1 MRSFLVMGLAIT
13 GFTLILTGAFLIA
26 YRSIKRVRVEL
37 VVPKIPPKAPGGG
50 GGGGGDGGDGDGD
63 DDRTQF
69 LFGSGRQAFNPLT
82 YAEPISKL
90 RSGDRLIAWGLVLLV
105 LACLVSGFLD
115 VSVGELATAG
125 E

>member
-13 GFTLILTGAFLIA
+13 GFALIAAGAFLIA
-26 YRSIKRVRVEL
+26 YRSIKRAQADL
-37 VVPKIPPKAPGGG
+37 ATANNSPAPDGGDGGG
-50 GGGGGDGGDGDGD
+50 GGGTAAYGIV
-63 DDRTQF
+63 R
-69 LFGSGRQAFNPLT
+69 LKFNPLD

-105 LACLVSGFLD
+105 LACVVSGFLD
-115 VSVGELATAG
+115 FSVGEPATAG